1 MMHAQHQYQSG
12 GLIQKKQPSLQKLL
26 DDNSQLISLIL
37 DLQSK
42 GKQIE
47 CLEYQRELYRNL
59 SYLTQFDPSP
69 PNHPNTLPS
78 PDTFVQTRQSM
89 ANENMVQHVNTD
101 QGNYINQVANLE
113 YDMID
118 LYYRKT
124 RLSVIMKRLYRT
136 QSNTPSQTSSH
147 VNTSQ
152 YSLPTST
159 NPSGEQQHSSVSSH
173 SNPMNKFTTSQQRAP
188 YLQHGQVPNS
198 NSMDP
203 SYSQSYVP
211 QQNNYQIQQQW
222 YNQSRMPIQQEK
234 QYTSS
239 YQQ

>member
-101 QGNYINQVANLE
+101 QV
-113 YDMID
+113 
-118 LYYRKT
+118 
-124 RLSVIMKRLYRT
+124 YRT
-136 QSNTPSQTSSH
+136 QSNTPSQISSH

-222 YNQSRMPIQQEK
+222 YNQSRMSIQQEK